1 MKFLKVDK
9 DFLTSSKLKVI
20 ENKDLKIERISMV
33 RDLFVFFCYTGLAY
47 IDVINLKPENIIKG
61 IDGTNV
67 P

>member
-33 RDLFVFFCYTGLAY
+33 RDLFVFCCYTGLAY